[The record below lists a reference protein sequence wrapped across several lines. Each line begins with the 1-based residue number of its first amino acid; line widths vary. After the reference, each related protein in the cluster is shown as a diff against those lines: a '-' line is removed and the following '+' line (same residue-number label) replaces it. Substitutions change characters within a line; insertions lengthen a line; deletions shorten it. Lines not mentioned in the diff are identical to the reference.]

1 MNSQHGNFTGG
12 IKMIRF
18 TEENGALIAHSR
30 NETIRIE
37 GWGNNALRVRT
48 TLLKKLPQDAH
59 ALTENVAHSAKVTI
73 AEGSETA
80 EIVNGKIKATV
91 NGVGIICFYKDN
103 ELILQEYYSYYY
115 GSIRKEAICYK
126 IRSREYKGLA
136 SDDFKITVRFESD
149 PKEKLFGMGQYQMP
163 ILDLKGS
170 VLPLEQRNSQVS
182 VPFVVSN
189 KGYGMLWNNPS
200 TGEAAFGTN
209 ITKWISDESDMVDY
223 WITADDT
230 PAQIVTNYTECVGR
244 APVMSKDYLG
254 LWQCKLRYRTPDEV
268 LEVARKYK
276 ELGIKL
282 DVIVIDFFH
291 WPHQGDWRFDEK
303 YWSRDAVK
311 AMTDELHAMGTK
323 VMVSVW
329 PSVDKRSENYYEM
342 EQKALMSTTDV
353 GSVQT
358 YDYEGDC
365 GTVDFFNPEAQEFVW
380 SKCKQNYRDWG
391 IDLFW
396 LDNSEPDST
405 TYDFENYRYYTG
417 RGSKVGCEYPKK
429 YVEAFYNGQ
438 EAEGDHEAVNLCRSA
453 WVGSQKYRTLVWTGD
468 VQSNFES
475 FKDQVISGQNMGL
488 AGIPWWTTDIGGFMT
503 DNWDDPDF
511 KELLIRWYQ
520 YGVFC
525 PILRMHGNRGPD
537 WDIPKLDD
545 RDFGGGYLYTGH
557 PNELWSYGEEAYEI
571 MKKWLDIRLSM
582 KDYIAGLMEETA
594 KTGAPIIRTMFFEF
608 PDDEKCWEL
617 PEQYMFGSDYLVAPV
632 LELGARERSVYLP
645 KGQWESISDKKIY
658 SGGQT
663 VTVPTPL
670 DVMPVFKKI
679 G

>member
-1 MNSQHGNFTGG
+1 
-12 IKMIRF
+12 MIRF

-163 ILDLKGS
+163 ILDLK
-170 VLPLEQRNSQVS
+170 
-182 VPFVVSN
+182 
-189 KGYGMLWNNPS
+189 
-200 TGEAAFGTN
+200 GTN

-438 EAEGDHEAVNLCRSA
+438 EADGDHEAVNLCRSA

-475 FKDQVISGQNMGL
+475 FKDQVIAGQNMGL

-608 PDDEKCWEL
+608 PNDEKCWEL

-663 VTVPTPL
+663 VTVPAPL

>member
-1 MNSQHGNFTGG
+1 
-12 IKMIRF
+12 
-18 TEENGALIAHSR
+18 
-30 NETIRIE
+30 
-37 GWGNNALRVRT
+37 
-48 TLLKKLPQDAH
+48 
-59 ALTENVAHSAKVTI
+59 
-73 AEGSETA
+73 
-80 EIVNGKIKATV
+80 
-91 NGVGIICFYKDN
+91 
-103 ELILQEYYSYYY
+103 
-115 GSIRKEAICYK
+115 
-126 IRSREYKGLA
+126 
-136 SDDFKITVRFESD
+136 
-149 PKEKLFGMGQYQMP
+149 
-163 ILDLKGS
+163 
-170 VLPLEQRNSQVS
+170 
-182 VPFVVSN
+182 
-189 KGYGMLWNNPS
+189 MLWNNPS

-276 ELGIKL
+276 ELGIRL

-342 EQKALMSTTDV
+342 EQKALISTTDV

-380 SKCKQNYRDWG
+380 GKCKQNYRDWG

-405 TYDFENYRYYTG
+405 KYDFENYRYYTG

-475 FKDQVISGQNMGL
+475 FKDQVIAGQNMGL

-582 KDYIAGLMEETA
+582 KDYISGLMEETA

-663 VTVPTPL
+663 VTVPAPL

>member
-1 MNSQHGNFTGG
+1 MQHVRESKIIAIVRGQAPEKMFSLAKALLEGG
-12 IKMIRF
+12 IDMMEITFNQSDAQSWQGTAAAIRSIHDGLP
-18 TEENGALIAHSR
+18 EMYIGAGTVL
-30 NETIRIE
+30 
-37 GWGNNALRVRT
+37 T
-48 TLLKKLPQDAH
+48 TLQLA
-59 ALTENVAHSAKVTI
+59 I
-73 AEGSETA
+73 AREAGAQFIFPFA
-80 EIVNGKIKATV
+80 EA
-91 NGVGIICFYKDN
+91 
-103 ELILQEYYSYYY
+103 
-115 GSIRKEAICYK
+115 
-126 IRSREYKGLA
+126 
-136 SDDFKITVRFESD
+136 
-149 PKEKLFGMGQYQMP
+149 
-163 ILDLKGS
+163 
-170 VLPLEQRNSQVS
+170 
-182 VPFVVSN
+182 
-189 KGYGMLWNNPS
+189 
-200 TGEAAFGTN
+200 
-209 ITKWISDESDMVDY
+209 DESMGLLNRGGHI
-223 WITADDT
+223 WATSGT
-230 PAQIVTNYTECVGR
+230 ERGAQ
-244 APVMSKDYLG
+244 
-254 LWQCKLRYRTPDEV
+254 
-268 LEVARKYK
+268 
-276 ELGIKL
+276 
-282 DVIVIDFFH
+282 
-291 WPHQGDWRFDEK
+291 
-303 YWSRDAVK
+303 
-311 AMTDELHAMGTK
+311 
-323 VMVSVW
+323 
-329 PSVDKRSENYYEM
+329 
-342 EQKALMSTTDV
+342 
-353 GSVQT
+353 QT
-358 YDYEGDC
+358 YDYQGDC
-365 GTVDFFNPEAQEFVW
+365 VEIDAFNPETRKYIWEV
-380 SKCKQNYRDWG
+380 CKKNYYDLG
-391 IDLFW
+391 IDGFW

-475 FKDQVISGQNMGL
+475 FKDQVIAGQNMGL

-511 KELLIRWYQ
+511 RELLIRWYQ

-608 PDDEKCWEL
+608 PDDEKCWDL

-663 VTVPTPL
+663 VTVPAPL